1 MQTLVLQNLPSM
13 LSLYGKAAVKKGR
26 SGALPEQLPKL
37 SVAVPGIRAEKAVTQ
52 KYDRICHF
60 PKSRFL
66 SATYLHVLSFPL
78 HMQLMTDPRMPLK
91 PMGLVHVRNKIK
103 QYRRVE
109 QGELLYIQCSIGESR
124 EVGAGL
130 EFDVL
135 TRIEASGELV
145 YEGLSTTLS
154 RRPSKS
160 SGERKK
166 RQLPEP
172 FGIVQNW
179 ALPSGL
185 GRSYGAVSGDR
196 NPIHLWPTTAK
207 LFGFK
212 RHIAHGMW
220 SKARCLAALTD
231 QVGNRPFEIDV
242 SFKTPVFLPTK
253 VEFSYTQRGDSTD
266 FLMRSTSGKPH
277 LEGSLKLL

>member
-13 LSLYGKAAVKKGR
+13 LSLYSKAAVKKGH
-26 SGALPEQLPKL
+26 SGALPKL
-37 SVAVPGIRAEKAVTQ
+37 TIAVPGIRAEKAVAK

-60 PKSRFL
+60 PESRFL
-66 SATYLHVLSFPL
+66 APTYLHVLSFPL
-78 HMQLMTDPRMPLK
+78 HMRLMTDPTMPLK

-103 QYRRVE
+103 QFRQVE
-109 QGELLYIQCSIGESR
+109 QGELLYIECSVGESR
-124 EVGAGL
+124 EVDAGL
-130 EFDVL
+130 EFDIL

-145 YEGLSTTLS
+145 YEGLSTNLS

-160 SGERKK
+160 SGDKKK
-166 RQLPEP
+166 RQPPEP
-172 FGIVQNW
+172 FDIIQTW
-179 ALPSGL
+179 SLPAGL

-220 SKARCLAALTD
+220 SKARVLAALSD
-231 QVGNRPFEIDV
+231 QIGNQSFEIDV
-242 SFKTPVFLPTK
+242 TFKTPVFLPAK
-253 VEFSYTQRGDSTD
+253 VEFSYTQEEAQTS

-277 LEGSLKLL
+277 LEGKLTLL